1 MRMKNK
7 LLIIITIFFVFSCK
21 QKEETF
27 IYNQTND
34 ELTETNWF
42 DIEEFWSNKE
52 KGENIEYFLEDSIF
66 VEESWSRMDNQYERY
81 CYFRKKNIITH
92 FVYNSSGEIISK
104 KSFGVILFILF
115 LLRNTIFMIR
125 KVILFK

>member
-66 VEESWSRMDNQYERY
+66 RGRVLEQN
-81 CYFRKKNIITH
+81 
-92 FVYNSSGEIISK
+92 G
-104 KSFGVILFILF
+104 
-115 LLRNTIFMIR
+115 
-125 KVILFK
+125 

>member
-1 MRMKNK
+1 M
-7 LLIIITIFFVFSCK
+7 FSCK